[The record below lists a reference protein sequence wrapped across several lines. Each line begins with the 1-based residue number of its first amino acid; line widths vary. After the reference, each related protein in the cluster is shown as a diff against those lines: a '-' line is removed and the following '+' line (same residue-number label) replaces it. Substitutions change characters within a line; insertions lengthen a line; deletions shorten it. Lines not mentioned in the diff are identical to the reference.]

1 MVSRILNALIFLI
14 TAAIVPFFFRK
25 DGKWSPETARKAFRY
40 FTVLSNVLCA
50 LTALILCL
58 FPAWHPAW
66 LLKYLG
72 TAAVT
77 LTLMTVLCYLGPAI
91 GYKVLLEGY
100 DLFLHLITPLLAIVS
115 FCFFEKRG
123 MGWGTALLGVIP
135 MLLYAFLYLYHVIL
149 APEPKRW
156 EDFYGFNRG
165 GHWKI
170 SFAAMLVGMLLICFG
185 LMALQNL

>member
-14 TAAIVPFFFRK
+14 TASIVPLFFRK
-25 DGKWSPETARKAFRY
+25 DGQWSTETAKKAFRF
-40 FTVLSNVLCA
+40 FTVLSNVFCA
-50 LTALILCL
+50 VTALLMCL
-58 FPAWHPAW
+58 LPDWQPAW

-72 TAAVT
+72 TAAVA
-77 LTLMTVLCYLGPAI
+77 LTMVTVLVYLGPAI
-91 GYKVLLEGY
+91 GYGKLLARY
-100 DLFLHLITPLLAIVS
+100 DFFLHLFTPLLAIVS

-135 MLLYAFLYLYHVIL
+135 MLLYAFLYLYHVVL

-165 GHWKI
+165 GHWKL
-170 SFAAMLVGMLLICFG
+170 SFAAMLAGMLLICFG
-185 LMALQNL
+185 LMALQNA